1 MQLCA
6 NCILFDSIRGIDWI
20 MQMFDVNCIS
30 ARLIECRWKE
40 KSWGKNFLEPGAGQ
54 FFLALKL
61 FSSIISL
68 NFFGDFRSET
78 FCLSLANLILTLW
91 KMLPK

>member
-30 ARLIECRWKE
+30 AQLIECRWKE

-54 FFLALKL
+54 FF
-61 FSSIISL
+61 FSPKII
-68 NFFGDFRSET
+68 
-78 FCLSLANLILTLW
+78 
-91 KMLPK
+91 